1 MNIVVNSMG
10 LSAPWD
16 DSLEIIVINPVKTL
30 LGINPMGLSDPRAKY
45 LDIVAFQIVI
55 Y

>member
-1 MNIVVNSMG
+1 MG

-16 DSLEIIVINPVKTL
+16 NSLEIIVMNPVKKL

-45 LDIVAFQIVI
+45 LYIIVFQIVI